1 MSDLRSRIIRLAAAN
16 PELRADLLPLLKE
29 DANPASADQNKPESY
44 YGLAPRGVQAAA
56 TRTAGIVSVRVEH
69 GFVTVEGTSV
79 LGRGIQVATLDA
91 RENGTAATRAAI
103 SVASEFG
110 AAMEQMSSPD
120 EAIGFL
126 GRKVFEIT
134 SRRLRW
140 KYSRKSA
147 SRVASLSDL
156 EAALRKA
163 RKEVFDDNQVIAD
176 AASVEIKRLRKLIE
190 AHPDEVT
197 RRDQSEYNRSERMLR
212 LWQ

>member
-44 YGLAPRGVQAAA
+44 YGLAPRGVQA
-56 TRTAGIVSVRVEH
+56 SH
-69 GFVTVEGTSV
+69 GV
-79 LGRGIQVATLDA
+79 
-91 RENGTAATRAAI
+91 
-103 SVASEFG
+103 
-110 AAMEQMSSPD
+110 P
-120 EAIGFL
+120 
-126 GRKVFEIT
+126 
-134 SRRLRW
+134 
-140 KYSRKSA
+140 
-147 SRVASLSDL
+147 SLSDL